1 MNERREINPIEEI
14 EKKLYESIV
23 VDEDLLLNEKGDD
36 CKKVKQTLKRP
47 NISAV
52 NKGDKD
58 RIRGIRREFEITKE
72 KQKEINEILRRRKK
86 RKERNERKKRQ
97 KERKKEEINKE
108 FGKERRRLKASC
120 AKPKYSLFHPRRTT
134 LLKQ

>member
-86 RKERNERKKRQ
+86 RKER
-97 KERKKEEINKE
+97 KKEEINKE